1 MKIWNTDTQ
10 GYFKKL
16 VESHSTSPS
25 QVFKTNTYRV
35 TGTGSRSDTKS
46 RFQQTDR
53 KETNPSPKGFKK
65 THGSVSKNR
74 GGSPKWMVKI
84 MENPIKMDD
93 LGVKPIFG
101 NTQSSYRTSFL
112 PTSAETSSRV
122 CTNTIHR
129 LQPACCGLLSSKRS
143 GSSKSGN
150 CETLRGLNLYQ
161 RATNKKWDT

>member
-1 MKIWNTDTQ
+1 
-10 GYFKKL
+10 
-16 VESHSTSPS
+16 
-25 QVFKTNTYRV
+25 V

-93 LGVKPIFG
+93 LGVNPIFG

-129 LQPACCGLLSSKRS
+129 LQARLLRLAVLEKVWQFEVRQ
-143 GSSKSGN
+143 
-150 CETLRGLNLYQ
+150 LRN
-161 RATNKKWDT
+161 T